1 MSAGSK
7 PESVDRKRAG
17 HRSVVKQDR
26 AVGISILLAGSILFW
41 ETFSFP
47 TTNWDPLGI
56 AFWPRFLLIT
66 MMVIGAYLVFKG
78 SLDDGPFE
86 RINWRAFIVLAG
98 GVTYIC
104 LLQTIG
110 FLLLT
115 PPFLFL
121 AVICLG
127 GSLKRARVIEAIL
140 VAAGGTL
147 FIHLVFVKGL
157 RVWLPEGLLG

>member
-1 MSAGSK
+1 MSTTSK
-7 PESVDRKRAG
+7 PDSEPHKRIDR
-17 HRSVVKQDR
+17 RSKLKQDR
-26 AVGISILLAGSILFW
+26 AVGISILVAGTVLFW
-41 ETFSFP
+41 ETLSFP
-47 TTNWDPLGI
+47 STNWDPLGI
-56 AFWPRFLLIT
+56 AFWPQFLLIT
-66 MMVIGAYLVFKG
+66 MMSIGVYLIVKG

-98 GVTYIC
+98 GVIYIC

-121 AVICLG
+121 AVLCLG
-127 GSLKRARVIEAIL
+127 GSLTRTRILEAVL
-140 VAAGGTL
+140 VAGGGTL

-157 RVWLPEGLLG
+157 RVFLPEGLLG